1 MIPFTDLFQYF
12 QLSLLQPKRNKRN
25 KIVDQIMPSFC
36 QSAAVD
42 EGSRGDMKIRIKNLS
57 QAETCRDLVAFDQR
71 LGSSAK
77 PLYIYIYREDMLY
90 YISIYNS
97 KIIYLLDGY
106 EHHDSKYSRS
116 GVPTFSKGLTSPKL
130 FEHFL
135 LKFPD
140 AFAT

>member
-77 PLYIYIYREDMLY
+77 PLYIYIHIHPIRPF
-90 YISIYNS
+90 IGV
-97 KIIYLLDGY
+97 IIGSTL
-106 EHHDSKYSRS
+106 
-116 GVPTFSKGLTSPKL
+116 
-130 FEHFL
+130 
-135 LKFPD
+135 
-140 AFAT
+140 